1 MMYCGCSTVYA
12 DTKDTQ
18 IVRKV
23 HTMQKVVA
31 LTFDD
36 GPSVTFT
43 PQILNLLKKYNAKAT
58 FFVIGSRVPK
68 YAYLVQQE
76 LTLRNEVANHTY
88 DHVVVTHQP
97 VTKIRS
103 QIATT
108 QMVISSVAQHPQ
120 PRLFR
125 PPGGHYD
132 KQLLRIAED
141 DGFTVVLWS
150 IDSQDHLNPGTH
162 RIVQHILS
170 EVQAGDIVLFHDQ
183 GGSRKQTVEALKQI
197 IPKMQHDGFRFV
209 TVSEL
214 LNIGQSQRMDIIN
227 LLASS
232 TATRR

>member
-1 MMYCGCSTVYA
+1 MMYCSCTTVYA
-12 DTKDTQ
+12 NTKVPPV
-18 IVRKV
+18 VRKV

-43 PQILNLLKKYNAKAT
+43 PQILTVLKKYNAKAT
-58 FFVIGSRVPK
+58 FFVIGSRVHK

-76 LTLRNEVANHTY
+76 LSLRNEVANHTY
-88 DHVVVTHQP
+88 DHVVVTHQSA
-97 VTKIRS
+97 KRIRS

-108 QMVISSVAQHPQ
+108 QTVISSLAQRPQ

-132 KQLLRIAED
+132 KKLLRIAKD
-141 DGFTVVLWS
+141 NGFTVVLWS
-150 IDSQDHLNPGTH
+150 IDSRDHMNPGTR
-162 RIVQHILS
+162 RIVKHVLS
-170 EVQAGDIVLFHDQ
+170 DVKAGDIILFHDQ

-197 IPKMQHDGFRFV
+197 IPKLQRNGYRFV

-214 LNIGQSQRMDIIN
+214 LRMGK
-227 LLASS
+227 
-232 TATRR
+232 